1 MPVIIDG
8 SGSAT
13 FQTPLPLLQGGTG
26 ITTFQIP
33 VPLAQGGTGSVVG
46 ALSGPNGSAFTLRN
60 RIINGDMRIDQR
72 NAGAA
77 VTVTDAYTVDRWE
90 MREDT
95 DGACTVQ
102 QVTDAPPSF
111 GFSTKFTTTTADASL
126 TTTQR
131 LFNSQQIEGFN
142 ASDFVFGT
150 ASAKT
155 VTVSFWVKSSLTGT
169 FAGSLQNSVRNR
181 SYVFNYT
188 ISTASTWEYKTV
200 AISGDTAGTW
210 IGAANGIGLRL
221 NFALGVGPDLMG
233 TADSWQASGILSS
246 TGAVS
251 VIGTLNATWQITG
264 VQLEE
269 GSVATPFERRPI
281 GFELTLCQR
290 YFFTVPAQLF
300 GYPSPNSGGYAAV
313 QNYPFKVTMRAPPT
327 ATFSLTSQNNI
338 AAINSYATTVDSHSI
353 QVISSITTNTTWIF
367 TGTYIAEL

>member
-1 MPVIIDG
+1 MAASLDG
-8 SGSAT
+8 TNGLTFNDNTRMGSANS
-13 FQTPLPLLQGGTG
+13 LGM
-26 ITTFQIP
+26 
-33 VPLAQGGTGSVVG
+33 
-46 ALSGPNGSAFTLRN
+46 RN

-169 FAGSLQNSVRNR
+169 FAGNLQNSVRNR

-281 GFELTLCQR
+281 GLELALCQR
-290 YFFTVPAQLF
+290 YYVKVVGELD
-300 GYPSPNSGGYAAV
+300 SPIGSGFSTAATTAV
-313 QNYPFKVTMRAPPT
+313 AYVKLPTRMRANPT
-327 ATFSLTSQNNI
+327 VTTANTAITDGVNYNVFITSLATYSNLDSVR
-338 AAINSYATTVDSHSI
+338 INATCSAGGMTQYRPALVTVFNAS
-353 QVISSITTNTTWIF
+353 
-367 TGTYIAEL
+367 TGFIDFAAEL